1 MANTGYII
9 NNTVRQ
15 NFTTGPN
22 SGSAVTGS
30 IFDVNLT
37 VAPFSASLD
46 GTDYY
51 NRAYEPDLCEPGFE
65 TCVVPLLTSLTTGS
79 CRGRFAINYVTQS
92 SFNPPVDITASV
104 SNNPDFSVSESFYA
118 SIDGIIPVTSSFV
131 SGTVYFRA
139 FTSCSGPDPSPNS
152 DPLAFTYDL
161 LPPPLAAGSVNLVF
175 KNNYSSTMEV
185 DIRSLRGNA
194 NYLIRPGQSVT
205 YDYSTSPDPG
215 AWTATGKSADLN
227 ITVKGGARS
236 AYGNYVQRNTNG
248 VEKETYTTGGGFGS
262 PTSRVNN
269 SSTFVA
275 DRGLNFTVRQ
285 LVLPKNGTTTTT
297 TFTLLQNTP
306 PPPPP
311 PPVPPPPPPAPAPG
325 PGPAPVYVPRPTSVF
340 GSVPYDTETNACG
353 ASSVNFREKQYY
365 QLGNTLYDN
374 LTDAQSGTRSVFPY
388 TQNYILTDSTTF
400 LIVNK
405 DGRLQ
410 SRGGCRLPEISVATL
425 RSSTY
430 TSQTAG
436 CSRKLFP
443 AEITTYG
450 IKDNRLQTR
459 VSGRVASTG
468 LSGRY
473 PIYEGSGLYPSRN
486 VIFSSGRIVGYET
499 CGSELTDITLSNVG
513 FPSSRYDFTSPE
525 NISPTYLKYLC
536 NTYNDFV
543 TYQQGADGTI
553 YYGFKYKD
561 GKYSYVPIAGN
572 RWYIRPD
579 RSFVLIVDG
588 QITSTTTP
596 C

>member
-30 IFDVNLT
+30 AFDVDLT

-79 CRGRFAINYVTQS
+79 RRGRFAINYVTQS
-92 SFNPPVDITASV
+92 SFNPPVDITASI

-118 SIDGIIPVTSSFV
+118 SIDGIIPITSSFV
-131 SGTVYFRA
+131 SGTVYLRA

-152 DPLAFTYDL
+152 SPLAFTYDL
-161 LPPPLAAGSVNLVF
+161 LPPPLAAGSVNIVF

-194 NYLIRPGQSVT
+194 NYRIAPGQSIT

-227 ITVKGGARS
+227 VTIKGGARS
-236 AYGNYVQRNTNG
+236 AYGNYIQRSTIG
-248 VEKETYTTGGGFGS
+248 IERETYTTGGGFGS
-262 PTSRVNN
+262 PTSRTNN

-275 DRGLNFTVRQ
+275 DSGLNFIIRQ
-285 LVLPKNGTTTTT
+285 LALPKNGTTTTS

-306 PPPPP
+306 PPPPTP
-311 PPVPPPPPPAPAPG
+311 PTPPPAPDPG
-325 PGPAPVYVPRPTSVF
+325 PGPAPDYTPRPTSVF
-340 GSVPYDTETNACG
+340 GSVPYATETDACG

-365 QLGNTLYDN
+365 QLGNVLYDN
-374 LTDAQSGTRSVFPY
+374 LTDAQSGTRSVFPF
-388 TQNYILTDSTTF
+388 TQNYILTDLTTF
-400 LIVNK
+400 LIINK

-410 SRGGCRLPEISVATL
+410 SRGGCRLAQVTIETL
-425 RSSTY
+425 RGNYNT
-430 TSQTAG
+430 QEEA
-436 CSRKLFP
+436 CSRQKTNS
-443 AEITTYG
+443 AANTVYEY
-450 IKDNRLQTR
+450 KDNRLVNR
-459 VSGRVASTG
+459 VSGYTASTN

-473 PIYEGSGLYPSRN
+473 PLYEGVDGRGGRN
-486 VIFSSGRIVGYET
+486 IILSSGKIIGYET
-499 CGSELTDITLSNVG
+499 CGTELTDVTYGAIGWPN
-513 FPSSRYDFTSPE
+513 SSYPLGDPE
-525 NISPTYLKYLC
+525 NGNPRNIQLACNNNNLITYSLGPSG
-536 NTYNDFV
+536 V
-543 TYQQGADGTI
+543 V
-553 YYGFKYKD
+553 YYGFNYKEGKYK
-561 GKYSYVPIAGN
+561 YVPLGLGT
-572 RWYIRPD
+572 RWYKTTDGTFINFD
-579 RSFVLIVDG
+579 RGLVVD
-588 QITSTTTP
+588 TADP